1 MTTVA
6 IEESRAD
13 AELISAVRGGDADA
27 YGVLF
32 ERHSMAARRLARQL
46 VSPGDA
52 DDLVSEAFVKVLAV
66 LQRGGGPDVAFRA
79 YLLTAVR
86 RLRVDRIRATSK
98 LHSSDD
104 MEMFD
109 PGVPFRDTTIEGFE
123 NAAAARAF
131 ASLPERWQLVL
142 WHTEVEEQKPAD
154 VAPLLG
160 MSANSVSALAYRARE
175 GLRQAFLNEHVA
187 EIEGD
192 DCRWTH
198 DHLGPYIRNGL
209 SRRDVIQV
217 DQHLQECR
225 PCAAIYLEL
234 VEVNSNLGAILAPLL
249 LGSAATAYLAS
260 TASAVT
266 AGGLLL
272 GLLDRAKDVVAAHAP
287 VAAVG
292 GVAAAAVVAGG
303 VFVALQDDPTERLAT
318 ADVAV
323 ISSTR
328 EPGGSTSSPTR
339 SETTAAERRTP
350 LGSTTT
356 TTTASTA
363 PAITAGLPLTTSAP
377 AGSPSSTST
386 PSSQATTAPTSAP
399 TSEPTT
405 TVPTTTSSSPTA
417 APTHTSTPTASP
429 TTKPSP
435 PSAPTSTATPT
446 RAPTQSPTAAPTPS
460 PTSSPTTT
468 STRDLSV
475 AIASTGRKALYEDL
489 AVTTTG
495 IPAGESATVTISG
508 INAMVLTSSDE
519 RCQKQDARLVCTV
532 SGSAP
537 IAVQAQRIP
546 NGNASVTVVVTSN
559 DGPDSNPADNSSSF
573 VLDSN

>member
-1 MTTVA
+1 M
-6 IEESRAD
+6 
-13 AELISAVRGGDADA
+13 
-27 YGVLF
+27 
-32 ERHSMAARRLARQL
+32 
-46 VSPGDA
+46 
-52 DDLVSEAFVKVLAV
+52 
-66 LQRGGGPDVAFRA
+66 
-79 YLLTAVR
+79 
-86 RLRVDRIRATSK
+86 
-98 LHSSDD
+98 
-104 MEMFD
+104 
-109 PGVPFRDTTIEGFE
+109 
-123 NAAAARAF
+123 
-131 ASLPERWQLVL
+131 
-142 WHTEVEEQKPAD
+142 
-154 VAPLLG
+154 
-160 MSANSVSALAYRARE
+160 
-175 GLRQAFLNEHVA
+175 
-187 EIEGD
+187 
-192 DCRWTH
+192 
-198 DHLGPYIRNGL
+198 
-209 SRRDVIQV
+209 
-217 DQHLQECR
+217 
-225 PCAAIYLEL
+225 
-234 VEVNSNLGAILAPLL
+234 
-249 LGSAATAYLAS
+249 
-260 TASAVT
+260 T

-303 VFVALQDDPTERLAT
+303 LFVALQDDPTERLAT
-318 ADVAV
+318 ADAAV
-323 ISSTR
+323 ISATR
-328 EPGGSTSSPTR
+328 EPDGSTSSPTR

-356 TTTASTA
+356 AASTA

-386 PSSQATTAPTSAP
+386 PSSQATTAPTSDP
-399 TSEPTT
+399 TSAQPTS
-405 TVPTTTSSSPTA
+405 TVPTPTSSSPTA
-417 APTHTSTPTASP
+417 TPTHTSTPTAPP

-519 RCQKQDARLVCTV
+519 RCQNRDGRLVCTV